1 MRRIPP
7 ARTAGSSASRVVR
20 HHRYG
25 GPEVLTV
32 DVVPIPVPGSGQVR
46 VRVRAAGVNAIDW
59 KRRRGLFA
67 HGRAPARAGRH
78 RHRGV
83 GNHRRRR
90 SRPSRLACRPGRA
103 GPGPHQCCRD
113 PRPGRLRQA
122 RGKPHWLGFEHAAA
136 LPVAA
141 ETASRTLRQLAVR
154 GGQTL
159 LIHAVAGGVG
169 VLAAQLAR
177 ARGARVV
184 GTASPRHHV
193 VLRKLG
199 VEPFA
204 YGNGLAERVR
214 AAAPGGI
221 DAVLDASG
229 RGVLAVSIELAGG
242 PDKVITIADPQAARY
257 GVRFSTGQQ
266 SVGLREVSAE
276 IFRWSNAAHSG
287 CRSSGSS
294 RCTGPPTPPAQRGRP
309 PSWQDRA
316 RRGLS

>member
-67 HGRAPARAGRH
+67 HGEPLREPAGTGIEGSGTIDA
-78 RHRGV
+78 V
-83 GNHRRRR
+83 GPDSPGWRVGQDVLGQVPTGAAATHV
-90 SRPSRLACRPGRA
+90 LAA
-103 GPGPHQCCRD
+103 SD
-113 PRPGRLRQA
+113 KLVA
-122 RGKPHWLGFEHAAA
+122 KPHWLGFEQAAA

-177 ARGARVV
+177 AR
-184 GTASPRHHV
+184 
-193 VLRKLG
+193 
-199 VEPFA
+199 
-204 YGNGLAERVR
+204 
-214 AAAPGGI
+214 APGWS
-221 DAVLDASG
+221 A
-229 RGVLAVSIELAGG
+229 
-242 PDKVITIADPQAARY
+242 PQAP
-257 GVRFSTGQQ
+257 GTTS
-266 SVGLREVSAE
+266 SCVSWVSSPSPTAM
-276 IFRWSNAAHSG
+276 ALP
-287 CRSSGSS
+287 SGSVPLLPAAS
-294 RCTGPPTPPAQRGRP
+294 TRSWTPPAAACW
-309 PSWQDRA
+309 PSPLSWLAA
-316 RRGLS
+316 RTR

>member
-20 HHRYG
+20 YHRYG

-32 DVVPIPVPGSGQVR
+32 DVVPIPAPGSGQVR

-67 HGRAPARAGRH
+67 HGEPLREPAGTGIEVSGTIDA
-78 RHRGV
+78 V
-83 GNHRRRR
+83 
-90 SRPSRLACRPGRA
+90 
-103 GPGPHQCCRD
+103 GPGP
-113 PRPGRLRQA
+113 PGWRVGQDVLGLVPTGA
-122 RGKPHWLGFEHAAA
+122 AATHVLAASDKLVAKPHWLGFEQAAA

-154 GGQTL
+154 GGLTL

-199 VEPFA
+199 VEPVA
-204 YGNGLAERVR
+204 YGDGLAERIR

-266 SVGLREVSAE
+266 SVGLREVFAE
-276 IFRWSNAAHSG
+276 IFPLVERGALRMPIERIFPLHRASDAH
-287 CRSSGSS
+287 R
-294 RCTGPPTPPAQRGRP
+294 
-309 PSWQDRA
+309 
-316 RRGLS
+316 LSEDGHLLGKIVLAVA

>member
-1 MRRIPP
+1 MDCSPTGEPLREPAGTGIEVSGTIDAVGPDPP
-7 ARTAGSSASRVVR
+7 GWRV
-20 HHRYG
+20 G
-25 GPEVLTV
+25 QDVL
-32 DVVPIPVPGSGQVR
+32 GQVPTS
-46 VRVRAAGVNAIDW
+46 AAATHV
-59 KRRRGLFA
+59 
-67 HGRAPARAGRH
+67 
-78 RHRGV
+78 
-83 GNHRRRR
+83 
-90 SRPSRLACRPGRA
+90 LAA
-103 GPGPHQCCRD
+103 SD
-113 PRPGRLRQA
+113 NLVA
-122 RGKPHWLGFEHAAA
+122 KPHWLAFEQAAA